1 MKIMVFLHGTLITHK
16 NSAWKT
22 RQEIIQQVNEQEES
36 VRDFE
41 NYIPVGNAPI
51 KLQTWVSQGAEIC
64 YLSALTENKKARG
77 DETVGKEGLKADGI
91 VLNRYGF
98 PKGEIYHRDS
108 EESYK
113 NVVARATPLPDIL
126 IEDDCESNGGEPEM
140 TYPSLSPELKTKIK
154 SIVVS
159 EFSGIDNLPDN
170 LDELE
175 KFSV

>member
-1 MKIMVFLHGTLITHK
+1 MRIMVFLHGTLITHK
-16 NSAWKT
+16 NSAGKT
-22 RQEIIQQVNEQEES
+22 RQEIIKQVIEQEES

-41 NYIPVGNAPI
+41 NYIPVGNAPK

-91 VLNRYGF
+91 VLDGYDF

-108 EESYK
+108 GEKYK
-113 NVVARATPLPDIL
+113 DVIARVFPPPDIL
-126 IEDDCESNGGEPEM
+126 IEDDCESIGGEPEM

-154 SIVVS
+154 SIVIK
-159 EFSGIDNLPDN
+159 EFEGIDNLPDN
-170 LDELE
+170 LEMLRDY
-175 KFSV
+175 S